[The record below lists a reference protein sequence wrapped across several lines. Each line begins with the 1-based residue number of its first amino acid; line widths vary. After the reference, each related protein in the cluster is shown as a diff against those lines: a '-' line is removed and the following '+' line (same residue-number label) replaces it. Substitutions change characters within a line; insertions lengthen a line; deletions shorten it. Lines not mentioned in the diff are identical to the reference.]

1 MTTSSSAGASVD
13 AGFTADRKKEIIGLL
28 LGVAFLLFTLFST
41 PPEGLS
47 VQAWKAI
54 GVTLMMAT
62 WWMLEA
68 IPI

>member
-1 MTTSSSAGASVD
+1 MSNSASSAS
-13 AGFTADRKKEIIGLL
+13 TAMTGERKKEIIGLL